1 MGTPRTRDSVTE
13 RLSNALQERS
23 ERARAALGSP
33 LRTTRTT
40 VVIGR
45 LLGAAFLICFLT
57 GIYSNLLQSPLPWLS
72 LPPGPAHLYAWTQGT
87 HVVVGAML
95 IPLLLAKLWV
105 VFPKLFTWPP
115 VRSLPHLLER
125 ASLAILVATALMEP
139 ITGVLNALKWYPWD
153 FSFRR
158 THFALAWV
166 LIGAMI
172 VHIAVHLPA
181 IIRAWRSGGPEDAGE
196 PEQAQTPEEK
206 QSPEETQS
214 PAQDSTETRDHD
226 ADGDQADGTPKTIT
240 VSRRRLL
247 GVVGGAS
254 ALTGAAALAHAV
266 TPIGPF
272 SLKAPRARAYAA
284 QGVTVNRSAR
294 QAEVTE
300 LASDPGWMLRLGAGD
315 GALALKRTDLE
326 ALPQR
331 SEVLPIACVEGWTID
346 ATWTGVRLRDLL
358 DLVGMPE
365 DAAIRLRSMQRR
377 GAFRETTMPAAY
389 ARDPRTLI
397 ALRLNGEPL
406 DLDHGYPARVIAP
419 GRPGVLQTKWLES
432 IEVA

>member
-13 RLSNALQERS
+13 RLSNALQEKS

-40 VVIGR
+40 VVVGR

-72 LPPGPAHLYAWTQGT
+72 VPPGPAHLYAWTQGT

-105 VFPKLFTWPP
+105 VFPQLFTWPP

-181 IIRAWRSGGPEDAGE
+181 IIRAWRRVPTTTAG
-196 PEQAQTPEEK
+196 
-206 QSPEETQS
+206 
-214 PAQDSTETRDHD
+214 
-226 ADGDQADGTPKTIT
+226 
-240 VSRRRLL
+240 SRRRFL

-254 ALTGAAALAHAV
+254 ALTGAAALAHV
-266 TPIGPF
+266 ISPIGPF
-272 SLKAPRARAYAA
+272 SLKEPRARAFAA

-294 QAEVTE
+294 QAEVTD
-300 LASDPGWMLRLGAGD
+300 LASDPGWMLRLGAGA
-315 GALALKRTDLE
+315 GALALRRADLE

-331 SEVLPIACVEGWTID
+331 TEVLPIACVEGWTID

-358 DLVGMPE
+358 DLVGIPE
-365 DAAIRLRSMQRR
+365 DATIRLRSMQRR

-389 ARDPRTLI
+389 ARHPRTLI

>member
-1 MGTPRTRDSVTE
+1 MATPRTIGSVTE

-23 ERARAALGSP
+23 ERVRAALGSP

-40 VVIGR
+40 VVVGR

-72 LPPGPAHLYAWTQGT
+72 PPPGPAHLYAWTQGT

-105 VFPKLFTWPP
+105 VFPQLFTWPP

-181 IIRAWRSGGPEDAGE
+181 IIRAWRSGGPGDDRE
-196 PEQAQTPEEK
+196 PVQDQTPE
-206 QSPEETQS
+206 
-214 PAQDSTETRDHD
+214 QDRTETRDRHQTSEE
-226 ADGDQADGTPKTIT
+226 AGAPKTT
-240 VSRRRLL
+240 AVSRRRFL

-254 ALTGAAALAHAV
+254 ALTGVAALAHAV
-266 TPIGPF
+266 APIGPF
-272 SLKAPRARAYAA
+272 SLKEPRARVSAA

-294 QAEVTE
+294 QAEVTD
-300 LASDPGWMLRLGAGD
+300 LASDPGWMLRLGAGE
-315 GALALKRTDLE
+315 GALALARADLE

-331 SEVLPIACVEGWTID
+331 TEVLPIACVEGWTID

-358 DLVGMPE
+358 DLGGMPE
-365 DAAIRLRSMQRR
+365 EATIRLRSLQRR

-419 GRPGVLQTKWLES
+419 GRPGVLQTKWLTS

>member
-13 RLSNALQERS
+13 RLSNALQEKS

-40 VVIGR
+40 VVVGR

-57 GIYSNLLQSPLPWLS
+57 GIYSNLLQRPLPWLS
-72 LPPGPAHLYAWTQGT
+72 LPPEPAHLYAWTQGT

-105 VFPKLFTWPP
+105 VFPQLFTWPP

-125 ASLAILVATALMEP
+125 GSLAILVATALMEP

-181 IIRAWRSGGPEDAGE
+181 IISAWRRVPTAT
-196 PEQAQTPEEK
+196 A
-206 QSPEETQS
+206 
-214 PAQDSTETRDHD
+214 
-226 ADGDQADGTPKTIT
+226 
-240 VSRRRLL
+240 VSRRRFL

-272 SLKAPRARAYAA
+272 SLKAPRARVYAA

-365 DAAIRLRSMQRR
+365 DATIRLRSMQRR

>member
-1 MGTPRTRDSVTE
+1 MATPRTIGSVTE

-23 ERARAALGSP
+23 ERVRAALGSP

-40 VVIGR
+40 VVVGR
-45 LLGAAFLICFLT
+45 LLGVAFVVCFVT
-57 GIYSNLLQSPLPWLS
+57 GIFSNLLQSPLPWLS

-105 VFPKLFTWPP
+105 VFPQLFTWPP

-166 LIGAMI
+166 LIGAMM

-181 IIRAWRSGGPEDAGE
+181 IIRAWRRGGPDADGGSDQAQA
-196 PEQAQTPEEK
+196 PEQDRP
-206 QSPEETQS
+206 
-214 PAQDSTETRDHD
+214 ETRDQG
-226 ADGDQADGTPKTIT
+226 ADGDEQNSAPKTTT
-240 VSRRRLL
+240 VSRRLFL

-272 SLKAPRARAYAA
+272 SLKEPRARAFAA
-284 QGVTVNRSAR
+284 QGLTVNRSAR
-294 QAEVTE
+294 QAEVTD
-300 LASDPGWMLRLGAGD
+300 LASDPGWMLRVGAGD
-315 GALALKRTDLE
+315 HALAWGRADLE

-331 SEVLPIACVEGWTID
+331 TEVLPIACVEGWTID

-358 DLVGMPE
+358 DLVGAPE
-365 DAAIRLRSMQRR
+365 EATIRLRSMQRR

-397 ALRLNGEPL
+397 ALRVNGEPL